1 METEE
6 EQVLSENNMNVRKK
20 ITDCKTSNSNE
31 MDIENFSEDIQS
43 NQQKS
48 NGSPSPK
55 RTEISDSPILNTNKL
70 PEIEHS
76 TSTTLVFTQ
85 EYETKILNSETTG
98 TNDLSRET
106 DHLSPEDSAAEVVA
120 EKKHRSRQILDDSD
134 SENESIEKHEV
145 QDKASNIEPKE
156 NIIKNTKKHKRIAVF
171 DSDSESEIIKVTPHN
186 KSFNDEISVNKE
198 NSEESIDPKENIIND
213 TKTRKRIAVFDS
225 DSESEIIKITPHNK
239 SFNGEISVNKE
250 NGDESPDLCATNS
263 KGNIESETDK
273 PSDKPIQVGIRKYCY
288 FFKLL

>member
-1 METEE
+1 METE
-6 EQVLSENNMNVRKK
+6 EQVLSENNMYVSQK

-31 MDIENFSEDIQS
+31 MEFEKFSEDIQF

-48 NGSPSPK
+48 GSSSPK
-55 RTEISDSPILNTNKL
+55 RTEIADSPILNTSKL

-76 TSTTLVFTQ
+76 TLVFTK